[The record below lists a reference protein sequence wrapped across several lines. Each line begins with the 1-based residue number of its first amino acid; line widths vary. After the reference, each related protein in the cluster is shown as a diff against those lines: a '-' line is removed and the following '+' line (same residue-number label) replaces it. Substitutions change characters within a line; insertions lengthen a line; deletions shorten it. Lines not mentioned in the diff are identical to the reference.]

1 MCLTKQ
7 HISCERESF
16 TPVLRQ
22 IVKEYLHRDVGE
34 GVFIWPWSLLRLAAL
49 DPVMVEEVREITQNF
64 IGEWLLVEYGS
75 SCHLR
80 VRVTFRHINLKY
92 CQIQLTTARFKHCF
106 DVMGLVG
113 LLLK

>member
-1 MCLTKQ
+1 MEETILCLAQQ

-49 DPVMVEEVREITQNF
+49 DPVMVEEVREVTQNY
-64 IGEWLLVEYGS
+64 IGEWAA
-75 SCHLR
+75 CR
-80 VRVTFRHINLKY
+80 V
-92 CQIQLTTARFKHCF
+92 
-106 DVMGLVG
+106 
-113 LLLK
+113 

>member
-1 MCLTKQ
+1 MCLAQQ

-49 DPVMVEEVREITQNF
+49 DPVMVEEVREVTQNY
-64 IGEWLLVEYGS
+64 IGEWATCIIEYGS
-75 SCHLR
+75 PSYGDSDSYML
-80 VRVTFRHINLKY
+80 VI
-92 CQIQLTTARFKHCF
+92 
-106 DVMGLVG
+106 GL
-113 LLLK
+113 